1 MVSLPICG
9 NAGGLNT
16 EALLAVCSSSS
27 LGFAGSLYRQSYV
40 PSVGSREEENAFV
53 VVAFF
58 LDDIFD
64 DDDDDDQ
71 SIESRAHTN
80 ECFSSF
86 LSF

>member
-16 EALLAVCSSSS
+16 EALLAVSSSSS

-40 PSVGSREEENAFV
+40 PSVGSREEENAF
-53 VVAFF
+53 AFF
-58 LDDIFD
+58 LDDID
-64 DDDDDDQ
+64 VDQ

-80 ECFSSF
+80 ECFCSF

>member
-16 EALLAVCSSSS
+16 EALLAVSSSSS

-58 LDDIFD
+58 LDDIFF
-64 DDDDDDQ
+64 
-71 SIESRAHTN
+71 A
-80 ECFSSF
+80 
-86 LSF
+86 LSLR

>member
-16 EALLAVCSSSS
+16 EARLAVSSSS

-53 VVAFF
+53 VAFF
-58 LDDIFD
+58 LDDIFF
-64 DDDDDDQ
+64 
-71 SIESRAHTN
+71 A
-80 ECFSSF
+80 
-86 LSF
+86 LSLR

>member
-16 EALLAVCSSSS
+16 EALLAVSSSS

-53 VVAFF
+53 VAFF
-58 LDDIFD
+58 LDDIFF
-64 DDDDDDQ
+64 
-71 SIESRAHTN
+71 A
-80 ECFSSF
+80 
-86 LSF
+86 LSLR